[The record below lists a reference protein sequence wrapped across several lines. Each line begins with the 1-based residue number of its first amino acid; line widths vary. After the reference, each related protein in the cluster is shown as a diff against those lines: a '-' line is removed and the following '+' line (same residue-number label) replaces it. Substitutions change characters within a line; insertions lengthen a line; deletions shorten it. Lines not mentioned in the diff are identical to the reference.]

1 MLTRGWRICWI
12 TALSEIL
19 RCGRAEDSCWLML
32 TPVQSDHCY
41 AGHWPVTSCIKEDCW
56 GESMSNDRSQLDQLV
71 KLLSSDFNL
80 HPTPRDQHNHL
91 LFCQWLTN
99 LGLFGASERMG
110 WFFHL
115 AAAAAAAGE
124 LPHRR
129 HSCSATPLLLL
140 SNLTDLCALTNQ
152 QLHAG
157 DFKDFELFASQED
170 CVNFVYQKK
179 HLANLAAY
187 AINLYPAHQL
197 KTLLWFLSD
206 FSICPTCCLW
216 EYCKFEFANK

>member
-1 MLTRGWRICWI
+1 
-12 TALSEIL
+12 
-19 RCGRAEDSCWLML
+19 
-32 TPVQSDHCY
+32 
-41 AGHWPVTSCIKEDCW
+41 
-56 GESMSNDRSQLDQLV
+56 
-71 KLLSSDFNL
+71 
-80 HPTPRDQHNHL
+80 
-91 LFCQWLTN
+91 
-99 LGLFGASERMG
+99 MG

-115 AAAAAAAGE
+115 AAAAAAGE

-129 HSCSATPLLLL
+129 HSCSTTPLLLL
-140 SNLTDLCALTNQ
+140 SNLTDLCPLTNQ

-197 KTLLWFLSD
+197 KTLL
-206 FSICPTCCLW
+206 
-216 EYCKFEFANK
+216 

>member
-41 AGHWPVTSCIKEDCW
+41 AGHWPVTSCFKEDCW
-56 GESMSNDRSQLDQLV
+56 GESNDRSQLDQLV

-91 LFCQWLTN
+91 PFCQWLTN

-115 AAAAAAAGE
+115 AAAAAAGE

-129 HSCSATPLLLL
+129 HSCSTTPLQSDRSVRFDQSTIARRWFQGFWTFCFSRRLCEFCLSKKTFGQPGCLRNQPVSCSSTKNSALISFWFFNL
-140 SNLTDLCALTNQ
+140 SNL
-152 QLHAG
+152 
-157 DFKDFELFASQED
+157 
-170 CVNFVYQKK
+170 
-179 HLANLAAY
+179 
-187 AINLYPAHQL
+187 
-197 KTLLWFLSD
+197 LS
-206 FSICPTCCLW
+206 LGVV
-216 EYCKFEFANK
+216 CKFEFANK